1 MDGNVD
7 KQIILNAHIIV
18 PEAPVPT
25 KNIAINSPPKIPE
38 IAIDVLFYKLLHP
51 AIINMRAIEIE

>member
-1 MDGNVD
+1 MD
-7 KQIILNAHIIV
+7 

-25 KNIAINSPPKIPE
+25 KNIPINSPPITPE

-51 AIINMRAIEIE
+51 AIINMRTIEIA